1 MKQIK
6 FALLGFGLLGV
17 IAIFALPFISM
28 GPISFTLWKIREADS
43 GAVYITLLGFLAGAV
58 AGGLAVA
65 GKQLLRWQAIVGI
78 VGFLLAFI
86 KVRDGLTGTGS
97 GIGAKI
103 MFFSALLG
111 AIAAIVGAAKPEP
124 KA

>member
-43 GAVYITLLGFLAGAV
+43 GAVYITLVGFLMGGV

-65 GKQLLRWQAIVGI
+65 GKKLLRWQAILGI
-78 VGFLLAFI
+78 VGFVLAFI
-86 KVRDGLTGTGS
+86 KVRNGLTGEGT
-97 GIGAKI
+97 GIGAKL
-103 MFFSALLG
+103 MFISALLG
-111 AIAAIVGAAKPEP
+111 AVAAIAGVAKPE
-124 KA
+124 KE

>member
-6 FALLGFGLLGV
+6 FALLGAGLLGV
-17 IAIFALPFISM
+17 IAIFALPFVSM

-65 GKQLLRWQAIVGI
+65 AKQLVRWQAIVGI
-78 VGFLLAFI
+78 VGFGLAFI
-86 KVRDGLTGTGS
+86 KVRDGLTGEGS
-97 GIGAKI
+97 GIGAKL
-103 MFFSALLG
+103 MFISALIGL
-111 AIAAIVGAAKPEP
+111 IASIVAVAKPE
-124 KA
+124 KS